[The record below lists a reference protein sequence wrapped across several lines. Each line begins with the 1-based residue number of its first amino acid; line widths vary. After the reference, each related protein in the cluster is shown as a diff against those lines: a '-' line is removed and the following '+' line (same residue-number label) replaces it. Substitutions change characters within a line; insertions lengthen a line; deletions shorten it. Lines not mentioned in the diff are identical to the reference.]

1 MILFLLAC
9 ATSGDSQDVA
19 APSIFVPLDDARL
32 ARRLSIDLRARL
44 PSDAELALAAEPGGL
59 AELQEAWLADPAL
72 EEHLVDL
79 FAEEWLLRLDTLRLS
94 PSEFALL
101 DSETYAFTRSFED
114 EPARLIAHVVANDRP
129 FTEIVTADYTLA
141 NDLLLDLVP
150 LEAEDPDDTSTWRV
164 ARYTDGRPAN
174 GILAT
179 SGLWLRFHT
188 TIFNYNRGR
197 AAALARLLLCYDIA
211 GRPVVF
217 QGVSDESSEGLKAA
231 ITTDPGC
238 ISCHASLDP
247 LAGTL
252 FGFWPFEDMD
262 GTELTTYHPEREMLA
277 TRETGT
283 DPAWFGTPV
292 TAAGQLGPLVAADPR
307 FPVCMARRA
316 TERWYGRATTPDDDA
331 QVYELAGVLE
341 SEWNY
346 KDLIRAIVATDEY
359 RAGALTD
366 AATDA
371 QREAHP
377 VSRVLTPNTLAD
389 LVEDATGFRWL
400 YVNAEQTDEDLTGFR
415 ALLGGADG
423 ESSRHPWL
431 EPSVGRSLAIG
442 RLAQGAAGDVVRADL
457 AAPSAERRLLF
468 RSGVEPTELVAG
480 TPAFEAELQ
489 ALHRRL
495 HGVEAPADE
504 LAAETALFT
513 QVEGLEGSE
522 AAWASL
528 VTVLIRDPLFWTY

>member
-1 MILFLLAC
+1 MLWLVLAC
-9 ATSGDSQDVA
+9 ATEPVDSGERA
-19 APSIFVPLDDARL
+19 SIFVPLDDARL

-44 PSDAELALAAEPGGL
+44 PDDAELARAAEAGGL
-59 AELQEAWLADPAL
+59 DELREAWLADDGL
-72 EEHLVDL
+72 EDHLADL
-79 FAEEWLLRLDTLRLS
+79 FAEEWLLRLDTLRVD
-94 PSEFALL
+94 PNEFAM
-101 DSETYAFTRSFED
+101 DDAESYAFTRAFED
-114 EPARLIAHVVANDRP
+114 EPARLIAYVVAHDRP
-129 FTEIVTADYTLA
+129 FTEIVTADYTVA
-141 NDLLLDLVP
+141 NDVLLDLLP
-150 LEAEDPDDTSTWRV
+150 MEADDPADPRPWRV

-217 QGVSDESSEGLKAA
+217 QGVSDESTEGLQAA

-252 FGFWPFEDMD
+252 FGFWPYEDRD
-262 GTELTTYHPEREMLA
+262 GVELTTYHPEREMLA

-283 DPAWFGTPV
+283 DPAYFGTPL

-307 FPVCMARRA
+307 FGVCMARRA
-316 TERWYGRATTPDDDA
+316 TERWYGRATTTADDP
-331 QVYELAGVLE
+331 QVFALADTLTE
-341 SEWNY
+341 SWNY
-346 KDLIRAIVATDEY
+346 KDLMRAVVASEEY

-366 AATDA
+366 EATDEERA
-371 QREAHP
+371 RH
-377 VSRVLTPNTLAD
+377 VVTRVLSPNTLAD
-389 LVEDATGFRWL
+389 LVEDVTGFRWA
-400 YVNAEQTDEDLTGFR
+400 YNGAEQVDEDLTGYR

-423 ESSRHPWL
+423 ESSRKAWL
-431 EPSVGRSLAIG
+431 EPSVGRSLALA
-442 RLAQGAAGDVVRADL
+442 RLSQAAAATVVAADL
-457 AAPSAERRLLF
+457 IAQASERRLCF
-468 RSGVEPTELVAG
+468 KQGVEPDAITVG

-495 HGVEAPADE
+495 HGVEAPAEE
-504 LAAETALFT
+504 LAAETDLFT
-513 QVEGLEGSE
+513 AVAAAEGTG
-522 AAWASL
+522 AAWASV
-528 VTVLIRDPLFWTY
+528 VTVLLRDPLFWTY